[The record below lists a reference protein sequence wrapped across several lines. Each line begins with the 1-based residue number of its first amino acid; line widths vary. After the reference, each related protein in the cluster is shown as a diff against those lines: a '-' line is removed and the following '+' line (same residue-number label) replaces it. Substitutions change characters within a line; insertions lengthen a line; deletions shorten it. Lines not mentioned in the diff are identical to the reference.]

1 MEEKKQEPSFFKSLI
16 TDIAIAAVIAGAV
29 LFFVRP
35 TIVKQTSMLETLQPN
50 DYLIM
55 YRRAYSGDKTPERGD
70 IVIFQSDLV
79 NEEDGKDKLLI
90 KRVIGLPGDVISI
103 VNSQVYINGEEY
115 KEDYLADG
123 ITPVV
128 DIPTEGESYTVPEGE
143 YFCMGDNRVVSIDS
157 RSSEVGCVSKD
168 QIKGKAVL
176 RLFPFNK
183 ITTL

>member
-1 MEEKKQEPSFFKSLI
+1 MGEKKEVSFVKSLI
-16 TDIAIAAVIAGAV
+16 IDVAIAAVIAGAV

-55 YRRAYSGDKTPERGD
+55 YKRAYAGDKTPQRGD

-79 NEEDGKDKLLI
+79 NEENGKDKLLI
-90 KRVIGLPGDVISI
+90 KRVIGLPGDEISI
-103 VNSQVYINGEEY
+103 INDQLYINGE
-115 KEDYLADG
+115 KFQEDYIRDG
-123 ITPVV
+123 ITPAI
-128 DIPTEGESYTVPEGE
+128 DMPLEGQTYTVPGDR

-157 RSSEVGCVSKD
+157 RSSEVGCVSEK
-168 QIKGKAVL
+168 QIVGKAVL

-183 ITTL
+183 ITRL